1 MVLICIFLVTDLEHL
16 FICQWKDISQFDI
29 IFSEVFI
36 QIFCLFLDCLMMEL
50 LRIQMIILFCS
61 PPFNSYN
68 SIKKFSFISCY
79 ITLMYN
85 LYKQQDKYLVLFS
98 HCLPVL
104 QTMIRFLSIV
114 QKGPLSFLMWLLLWP
129 YGLWHVLGISATTA
143 LFFDDSVSWRPFNLV
158 PSLSDMITVVFE
170 SFTLR
175 YDKVFW
181 LSFICVLIAR

>member
-1 MVLICIFLVTDLEHL
+1 MTLHLCQQCVSILVVPDPPLSAAVRLFSQSSAFVVKNCGFNLHFPSNWSEHL

-85 LYKQQDKYLVLFS
+85 LYKQQDKYLVLS
-98 HCLPVL
+98 HGLPVL

-143 LFFDDSVSWRPFNLV
+143 LFFWWFS
-158 PSLSDMITVVFE
+158 
-170 SFTLR
+170 
-175 YDKVFW
+175 
-181 LSFICVLIAR
+181 

>member
-1 MVLICIFLVTDLEHL
+1 MSVYCKKLPIVFQVAVWLYISANNVWAFQLFQILLYLLLSVFLNFSQSSAFVVKNCGFNLHFPSNWSEPL

-36 QIFCLFLDCLMMEL
+36 LIFCLFLDCLMMEL

-85 LYKQQDKYLVLFS
+85 LYKQQDKYLVLS

-104 QTMIRFLSIV
+104 QWFGSLALS
-114 QKGPLSFLMWLLLWP
+114 KRDHW
-129 YGLWHVLGISATTA
+129 
-143 LFFDDSVSWRPFNLV
+143 VSWCDYCYDLMDC
-158 PSLSDMITVVFE
+158 DMF
-170 SFTLR
+170 
-175 YDKVFW
+175 
-181 LSFICVLIAR
+181 